1 MYIARA
7 SGTTPLLIV
16 SQALPGLGGGLANVA
31 SSISAQAAAPDR
43 VGEVSAMTLLLAEVG
58 NVAGAGAATR
68 IWKRYLPAELER
80 HVPGNGTAGEELRRE
95 LFKSF
100 EKIMEYPMSD
110 PVRTGS
116 VAAYR
121 AVMGRL
127 VVSDS

>member
-110 PVRTGS
+110 PVRAGS